1 MELNIEN
8 NNLSHNSRT
17 RAFDFLKDKDI
28 IAKRLEKTKLCKN
41 IITNGMCNRKFCS
54 YAHSLKD
61 LKEPKCVFDKNCRK
75 PQCQFK
81 HSIESKEDYYKR
93 CSSRDKT
100 VSKKRLLQPVEDN
113 VFLNNEQ
120 HPIDL
125 SEMLLI
131 EASQPTKQNK
141 VENQQNENN
150 LTIKIEKNC
159 VEDAVKSAINN
170 GIKNIHI
177 IIV

>member
-41 IITNGMCNRKFCS
+41 IITNGVCNRKFCS

-93 CSSRDKT
+93 CNNEKQLS
-100 VSKKRLLQPVEDN
+100 SKKRLLQPSN
-113 VFLNNEQ
+113 NLFSNNE

-125 SEMLLI
+125 SDILLP
-131 EASQPTKQNK
+131 SKQNILEIQHP
-141 VENQQNENN
+141 ENTSEKENN
-150 LTIKIEKNC
+150 LTIKIDKNC
-159 VEDAVKSAINN
+159 VEDAVKSAIHN